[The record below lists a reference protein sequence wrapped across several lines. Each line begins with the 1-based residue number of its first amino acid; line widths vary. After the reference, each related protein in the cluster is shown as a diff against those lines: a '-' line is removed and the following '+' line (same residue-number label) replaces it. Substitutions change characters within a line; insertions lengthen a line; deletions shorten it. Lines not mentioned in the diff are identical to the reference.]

1 MRVWARWL
9 TAAVSERPF
18 DRSLFTATAAP
29 FCKRARVEQLAGDT
43 TSASAALAEAET
55 MAAELQPGPDSE
67 LGQELSKARAA
78 LGASF

>member
-29 FCKRARVEQLAGDT
+29 FCKSARVEQLAGDANA
-43 TSASAALAEAET
+43 ASAALAEAET
-55 MAAELQPGPDSE
+55 IAEETQAGPDTE
-67 LGQELSKARAA
+67 LGKELTKARIGLAD
-78 LGASF
+78 